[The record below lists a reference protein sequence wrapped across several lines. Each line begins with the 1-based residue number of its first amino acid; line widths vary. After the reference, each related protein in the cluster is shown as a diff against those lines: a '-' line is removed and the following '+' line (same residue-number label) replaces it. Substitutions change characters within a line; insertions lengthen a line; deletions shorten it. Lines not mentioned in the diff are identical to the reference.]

1 MILVGG
7 FGSPFTR
14 RVAITM
20 RLLGLEYEHRPL
32 RSNIPEQRAELQKI
46 NPLVRVPALVTDDA
60 GTLVDSA
67 TILDY
72 LDHKVGPEK
81 AMTPLSGPE
90 RIRIMALMG
99 LAVGAVEK
107 SIAEYYERGKRPEE
121 KYHQPWM
128 DQLLEQSKDGFAA
141 LETEAQEP
149 WMTGDN
155 ICQADISTVAFWD
168 FAKHNRPDDAPA
180 LDCPKLAALSARANA
195 MPEFSET
202 CPPDY

>member
-14 RVAITM
+14 RVAVTM
-20 RLLGLEYEHRPL
+20 RLLGLDYKHKPL

-46 NPLVRVPALVTDDA
+46 NPLVRVPALITDDA
-60 GTLVDSA
+60 GPLVDSA

-72 LDHKVGPEK
+72 LDHKVGAER
-81 AMTPLSGPE
+81 AMTPLSGPD
-90 RIRIMALMG
+90 RTRVMALMG

-121 KYHQPWM
+121 KYHHPWM
-128 DQLLEQSKDGFAA
+128 DQLLEQSKDGFTA
-141 LETEAQEP
+141 LNREAQEP
-149 WMTGDN
+149 WMTGDS
-155 ICQADISTVAFWD
+155 ITQADISTVAFWD
-168 FAKHNRPDDAPA
+168 FAKHNRPKNAPT
-180 LDCPKLAALSARANA
+180 LDCPRLAALSKRANA

-202 CPPDY
+202 RPPDY